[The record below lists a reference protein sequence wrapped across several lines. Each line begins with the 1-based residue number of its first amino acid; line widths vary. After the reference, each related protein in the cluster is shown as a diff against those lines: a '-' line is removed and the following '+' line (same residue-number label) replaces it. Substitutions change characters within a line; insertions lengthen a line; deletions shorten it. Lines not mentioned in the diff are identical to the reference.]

1 MRQLHTSWEEIH
13 CYAVA
18 EAAFFELSVFT
29 LGRNLYRNNSK
40 NYCDV
45 GQKKAI
51 PYKIAF
57 YIVGPPHIN
66 LGAGWRCAQEK
77 LNGSVGKIKIGRR
90 KI

>member
-29 LGRNLYRNNSK
+29 LGRNLYRNNSMW
-40 NYCDV
+40 V
-45 GQKKAI
+45 EKKQSRTKLHFI
-51 PYKIAF
+51 LL
-57 YIVGPPHIN
+57 VPPHIN
-66 LGAGWRCAQEK
+66 LRAGWRCAQEK